1 MSQQDEFGT
10 PRDLAAAYVLGAL
23 SSEDQRVFEAHL
35 AGDPATQRDV
45 QEFRE
50 VAALLALAEGA
61 TEMRNNL
68 RQRVA
73 ESARWREGGMAGWS
87 DGGKAQVREG
97 ARAGA
102 AHFPPSR
109 RPAIPLYVALAASL
123 MLAAWLGWQRNEL
136 GKTVIALRVQLQDQ
150 TTRLAEREKTLN
162 AILEP
167 GTELY
172 QLTSAS
178 GEAGPIVQLFWD
190 RKNNRA
196 VVHSFAVRDLPS
208 DREYQLWFIKDGK
221 PVPSVTFRPEPGG
234 HAQIGA
240 VPVPQDGVLSA
251 AAITEEPAGG
261 SPQPTSPI
269 YLVGSLERPGP
280 ATPGRSGA

>member
-23 SSEDQRVFEAHL
+23 STEEQRTFEAHL

-50 VAALLALAEGA
+50 VAALLALAEPGE
-61 TEMRNNL
+61 TEMRADL

-73 ESARWREGGMAGWS
+73 ESARAGGR
-87 DGGKAQVREG
+87 DGGAHVG
-97 ARAGA
+97 ATRVSPLRA
-102 AHFPPSR
+102 PPSR
-109 RPAIPLYVALAASL
+109 GPTGISTRLPLYAALAASL
-123 MLAAWLGWQRNEL
+123 MLTTWLGWQRNEL
-136 GKTVIALRVQLQDQ
+136 GKTVNALRVQLDDQ
-150 TTRLAEREKTLN
+150 TTRLAERERTLN

-190 RKNNRA
+190 RKHNRA

-234 HAQIGA
+234 HAQISA
-240 VPVPQDGVLSA
+240 VSVPQDGVLSA

-269 YLVGSLERPGP
+269 YLVGSLERPAP
-280 ATPGRSGA
+280 AAAGGRSGA

>member
-23 SSEDQRVFEAHL
+23 SSEEQRVFEAHL

-50 VAALLALAEGA
+50 VAALLALAEPGA
-61 TEMRNNL
+61 TEVRNDL

-73 ESARWREGGMAGWS
+73 ESARAGGRSARDAG
-87 DGGKAQVREG
+87 VRNLRPPTG
-97 ARAGA
+97 SRTTSARV
-102 AHFPPSR
+102 
-109 RPAIPLYVALAASL
+109 PLYAALAASL
-123 MLAAWLGWQRNEL
+123 MLTAWLGWQRNEL
-136 GKTVIALRVQLQDQ
+136 GKTVNALRVRLQDQ

-172 QLTSAS
+172 QLTAAS

-196 VVHSFAVRDLPS
+196 VVHSFAVRELPS

-234 HAQIGA
+234 HAQISA
-240 VPVPQDGVLSA
+240 VAVPQDGVLSA

-261 SPQPTSPI
+261 SAQPTSPI

-280 ATPGRSGA
+280 VAPGRSGA